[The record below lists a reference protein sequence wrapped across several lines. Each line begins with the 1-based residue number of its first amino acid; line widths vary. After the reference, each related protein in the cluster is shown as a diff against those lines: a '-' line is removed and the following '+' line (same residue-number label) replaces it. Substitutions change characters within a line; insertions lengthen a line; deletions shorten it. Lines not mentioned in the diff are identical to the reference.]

1 MDKSVADTI
10 AGGFGGLACV
20 AVGQP
25 LDTVKVKLQAF
36 PNLYPTLLSTIRK
49 TFREEGLRG
58 FYAGCAPACLSNVA
72 ENAVLFVAYGNCQKL
87 VQWVTGK
94 SDNNMSVLERASAG
108 ALASLFSS
116 VAITPPDLIKSRL
129 QAQRALLERAGVV
142 TTKRETT
149 WSVIKSIMRTDG
161 LTGFFRGLTSTWVR
175 EASGYFF
182 FFGGYNASR
191 TLLTP
196 PGKKS
201 TDNLGIWRTAAAG
214 GIAGCC
220 FWIAVFPSDVVRGE
234 LSGAFWVTLLQ
245 IFKTEGLLSCYRGL
259 SPALIRA
266 FPANAALF
274 IVYEHTKELLCRTLV
289 MDPA

>member
-10 AGGFGGLACV
+10 AGAFGGLACV

-94 SDNNMSVLERASAG
+94 SDSNMSVLERASAG
-108 ALASLFSS
+108 AFASLFSS

-129 QAQRALLERAGVV
+129 QAQRALLERAGIA
-142 TTKRETT
+142 TSKRET
-149 WSVIKSIMRTDG
+149 
-161 LTGFFRGLTSTWVR
+161 
-175 EASGYFF
+175 
-182 FFGGYNASR
+182 
-191 TLLTP
+191 
-196 PGKKS
+196 
-201 TDNLGIWRTAAAG
+201 
-214 GIAGCC
+214 
-220 FWIAVFPSDVVRGE
+220 
-234 LSGAFWVTLLQ
+234 
-245 IFKTEGLLSCYRGL
+245 
-259 SPALIRA
+259 
-266 FPANAALF
+266 
-274 IVYEHTKELLCRTLV
+274 
-289 MDPA
+289 